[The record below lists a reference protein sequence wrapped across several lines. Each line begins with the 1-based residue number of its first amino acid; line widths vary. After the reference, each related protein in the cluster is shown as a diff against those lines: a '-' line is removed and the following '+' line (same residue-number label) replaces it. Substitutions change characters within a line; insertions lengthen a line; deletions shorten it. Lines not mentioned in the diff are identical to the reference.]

1 LRAYTSKSEGRLAG
15 PWHCGIKKEFDNS
28 LSMENLR
35 EWQQGLYDYIVRLWA
50 TELPKEM
57 KEEKDRA
64 IYWIEDTRGNTGKS
78 WFQKWLR
85 YGQKEL
91 VCKKLPVSSVDRL
104 ISAICNISEKEE
116 VDVYMINLTRTQ
128 GADQSYK
135 DLFAAI
141 EDIKDGYVV
150 DVMYGKY
157 REAYIKSPTIL
168 IFSNKSIADFR
179 SYLSLDRW
187 VELRITAKQEL
198 QMDLE
203 NSVGYDYQP
212 IEKAIRKK
220 YGQEY
225 LTVKNSF
232 DQET

>member
-1 LRAYTSKSEGRLAG
+1 
-15 PWHCGIKKEFDNS
+15 
-28 LSMENLR
+28 
-35 EWQQGLYDYIVRLWA
+35 
-50 TELPKEM
+50 M